1 MARVSAMSEKSGR
14 QQSSKSANG
23 RSGGPTRKKV
33 ELSAL
38 PPAVIH
44 AMAES
49 VAGARS
55 PSEAIKDHLAIVHDL
70 ARARVV
76 FVSTF
81 EAHKGLLSVTE
92 VRGRVDGSV
101 VGCRPGEGAV
111 GKAFASRAIVQE
123 GAHLAVPLLEGA
135 RAVGVLSVLGA
146 RQTASAELWQA
157 VASHLIAAMQA
168 AGLRDS
174 AVRRTR
180 DLETAVAGLKS
191 LDRAREEL
199 LGNVSHELKSPLT
212 TIKAYLAMARRDQLG
227 PLTDRQKKAF
237 ETCDRNADRLLRLI
251 NDMLL
256 MSRLQSG
263 RMTLE
268 ERPFALRALAQ
279 EAVGTLNPAAA
290 ASGVA
295 LVLEKEP
302 EVYVKGDR
310 ERLLEALVH
319 LLENGI
325 IYNRPGGRVEVSIRA
340 ECGVALLSVRD
351 DGAGIEEKDL
361 PHIFERF
368 YRGAGSGG
376 RAGTGLGLSVVR
388 QVAQLHG
395 GSVSVQSALG
405 RGSTFELRL
414 PLFAGEVTAGSSAPE
429 PRHGAVLV
437 VEDDVDCREVLAE
450 LLASEGVSA
459 IQAGDSD
466 AALEHLATA
475 RPALILLDLRLG
487 GSDGRAVLEYVRR
500 DPRLERTPI
509 FVISGAADSAAGFRY
524 DGPERIDAFFEKPLN
539 LPRLLDRVRAVVQP
553 EARALPGAGPNKG

>member
-1 MARVSAMSEKSGR
+1 MPNVSATTEKSGR
-14 QQSSKSANG
+14 QLSSKTRSG
-23 RSGGPTRKKV
+23 QSGGPAKKKV

-38 PPAVIH
+38 PPEAVR
-44 AMAES
+44 AMADS
-49 VAGARS
+49 VAGSRC
-55 PSEAIKDHLAIVHDL
+55 PSDAIKNHLAIARDL
-70 ARARVV
+70 VRARAT

-81 EAHKGLLSVTE
+81 EPHKGLLSVTE
-92 VRGRVDGSV
+92 VRGRADGSV
-101 VGCRPGEGAV
+101 VSCRPGEGAV
-111 GKAFASRAIVQE
+111 GKAFAERAIVEE
-123 GAHLAVPLLEGA
+123 GAHLAIPLLEGP

-146 RQTASAELWQA
+146 RQAASADVWQA
-157 VASHLIAAMQA
+157 LASHLIAAMQA
-168 AGLRDS
+168 AALRDA

-227 PLTDRQKKAF
+227 PLTDKQKKAF

-279 EAVGTLNPAAA
+279 EAAGTLSPTAA
-290 ASGVA
+290 ASGVV
-295 LVLEKEP
+295 LFLEKAP

-319 LLENGI
+319 LQENAI
-325 IYNRPGGRVEVSIRA
+325 VYNRPGGRVDVSIRA
-340 ECGVALLSVRD
+340 EAGVATLCVRD
-351 DGAGIEEKDL
+351 DGAGIDEKDL

-368 YRGAGSGG
+368 YRGAGSGS

-395 GSVSVQSALG
+395 GSISVQSALG

-414 PLFAGEVTAGSSAPE
+414 PLFAGEVAAGSSAPE
-429 PRHGAVLV
+429 PRDGAVLV
-437 VEDDVDCREVLAE
+437 VEDDVDCREVLCE
-450 LLASEGVSA
+450 LLASEGMSV

-466 AALEHLATA
+466 AALELLATA

-487 GSDGRAVLEYVRR
+487 GSDGRAVLEHVRQE
-500 DPRLERTPI
+500 PRLERTPI

-524 DGPERIDAFFEKPLN
+524 DGPERIDGFFEKPLN
-539 LPRLLDRVRAVVQP
+539 LPRLLDRVRSVVQP
-553 EARALPGAGPNKG
+553 EVRALPGTDPGR

>member
-1 MARVSAMSEKSGR
+1 MTEKSGK
-14 QQSSKSANG
+14 QQSSKARSG
-23 RSGGPTRKKV
+23 RSGGPAKKRV

-38 PPAVIH
+38 PPEAIR

-55 PSEAIKDHLAIVHDL
+55 PSDAMKDHLAVVLDL
-70 ARARVV
+70 ARARVA
-76 FVSTF
+76 FVSSF
-81 EAHKGLLSVTE
+81 EASKGLLSVTE

-101 VGCRPGEGAV
+101 VGCQPGEGAV
-111 GKAFASRAIVQE
+111 GKAFATRAIVEE
-123 GAHLAVPLLEGA
+123 GPHLAVPLLDGE

-146 RQTASAELWQA
+146 RQAASPELWQA

-168 AGLRDS
+168 ASLRDA

-191 LDRAREEL
+191 LDRSREEL

-227 PLTDRQKKAF
+227 ALTEKQKKAF

-268 ERPFALRALAQ
+268 DRPFALRALAQ
-279 EAVGTLNPAAA
+279 EAAGTLGPAAA

-295 LVLEKEP
+295 LSLEKAA

-319 LLENGI
+319 LLENAVT
-325 IYNRPGGRVEVSIRA
+325 YNRSGGRVDVSIRA
-340 ECGVALLSVRD
+340 EGGVAIVSVHD
-351 DGAGIEEKDL
+351 DGPGIDEKDL

-376 RAGTGLGLSVVR
+376 RTGTGLGLSVVR

-395 GSVSVQSALG
+395 GSVSVQSAAG
-405 RGSTFELRL
+405 SGSTFELRL
-414 PLFAGEVTAGSSAPE
+414 PLFAGEVDSGASAPE
-429 PRHGAVLV
+429 PRDGAVLV
-437 VEDDVDCREVLAE
+437 VEDDVDCREVLSE
-450 LLASEGVSA
+450 LLASEGVSV

-466 AALEHLATA
+466 AALALLATA

-487 GSDGRAVLEYVRR
+487 GSDGRAVLEHVRK

-553 EARALPGAGPNKG
+553 EARAM